1 MKCPYCM
8 EEIQDGAIRCRHCK
22 TFIIATTPIQ
32 HYEQNVIPPFVP
44 EPEKP
49 APWFQIITFITGVLF
64 IILILAADPWDDDA
78 VKGSCMFFVFQ
89 ISMGFVATKVSKHGR
104 GLAISG
110 LVFGVIGLVITF
122 IRGMK
127 NV

>member
-1 MKCPYCM
+1 M
-8 EEIQDGAIRCRHCK
+8 EDIQDGAIICRHCK
-22 TFIIATTPIQ
+22 TFIIATTPNQ
-32 HYEQNVIPPFVP
+32 HYEQKVMPLFVP
-44 EPEKP
+44 QPENP

-110 LVFGVIGLVITF
+110 LVFGVIGLIITF
-122 IRGMK
+122 MRGMK
-127 NV
+127 NI

>member
-1 MKCPYCM
+1 MP
-8 EEIQDGAIRCRHCK
+8 Q
-22 TFIIATTPIQ
+22 
-32 HYEQNVIPPFVP
+32 FVA

-49 APWFQIITFITGVLF
+49 APWFQIVTFISGVLF
-64 IILILAADPWDDDA
+64 IILILAADPWDDDV